1 MQKIGQS
8 LALLVIGL
16 SSSSYADYDYFESN
30 RQMIR
35 NGVQAVLS
43 CNGLFTSN
51 RSIDQ
56 VFANELAYLGDRV
69 IGNSSGGNYS
79 VDTTGRWVG
88 VGGGDDGERVHAIF
102 REGIGCV
109 VTPPKWN
116 LADNDS
122 LPMIDL
128 SYRTPTH
135 HLPWPM
141 GDVIED
147 QALPDEVDKAALRA
161 AERWAFERDTPEQ
174 TTVSLLVVHKGDIIL
189 ERYAY
194 GFDRST
200 RTRTWST
207 AKSIAATLIGMK
219 VDAGELSLDAP
230 LGFDWLPKVTAAEVD
245 PRNKITLRHTLH
257 MSSGLYPVD
266 SFGMEYATG
275 SGLAYWAGASSIDGM
290 RNRGLIREPGTF
302 WDYENYDTLLAVYAF
317 KRTFDSTGDYL
328 TYPHERL
335 FDALGMTN
343 TLPSTDRFGDFIFSS
358 QVYTN
363 ARDLARFGMLYL
375 QNGIWQG
382 QRLISEDW
390 IKFVRTPAPASDVR
404 GNDYGGQWWL
414 VPDNRKDEVPADA
427 YSTAGNR
434 GQYVL
439 VVPSHDLVIVRRGLD
454 YGKQG
459 FNRWDLLREV
469 LKAFPSAKA
478 GD

>member
-1 MQKIGQS
+1 MRKIGQS
-8 LALLVIGL
+8 LVVMLLGI
-16 SSSSYADYDYFESN
+16 SSIAHANFDYFENN

-56 VFANELAYLGDRV
+56 VFKSELAYLGDRV
-69 IGNSSGGNYS
+69 VGNSNAGNYAI
-79 VDTTGRWVG
+79 DTAAKWVG
-88 VGGGDDGERVHAIF
+88 VGGGDGHRVHAVF

-109 VTPPKWN
+109 VVPPDWD
-116 LADNDS
+116 LANNTS
-122 LPMIDL
+122 LPTIDL
-128 SYRTPTH
+128 SYRTPTS

-141 GDVIED
+141 GDVTESKV
-147 QALPDEVDKAALRA
+147 LPSYVNEAALQA
-161 AERWAFERDTPEQ
+161 AERWAFERNTPEQ
-174 TTVSLLVVHKGDIIL
+174 NTVSLLVVHKGDIVL
-189 ERYAY
+189 ERYAD
-194 GFDRST
+194 GFDRTT

-230 LGFDWLPKVTAAEVD
+230 LGFDWLPEVTAAETD
-245 PRNKITLRHTLH
+245 PRNKITLRHAMH

-275 SGLAYWAGASSIDGM
+275 SGLAYWAGASSIEGM

-302 WDYENYDTLLAVYAF
+302 WDYENYDTLLAVYALKKTF
-317 KRTFDSTGDYL
+317 KSPEEYL
-328 TYPHERL
+328 TYPHRAL
-335 FDALGMTN
+335 FDQLGMTN

-382 QRLISEDW
+382 KRLLSDDW
-390 IKFVRTPAPASDVR
+390 IDFVRQPAPASSVR
-404 GNDYGGQWWL
+404 GNDYGGHWWL
-414 VPDNRKDEVPADA
+414 VPDDRKEEVPPDA

-434 GQYVL
+434 GQYVI

-454 YGKQG
+454 FGKQG

-469 LKAFPSAKA
+469 LKAFPAP
-478 GD
+478 